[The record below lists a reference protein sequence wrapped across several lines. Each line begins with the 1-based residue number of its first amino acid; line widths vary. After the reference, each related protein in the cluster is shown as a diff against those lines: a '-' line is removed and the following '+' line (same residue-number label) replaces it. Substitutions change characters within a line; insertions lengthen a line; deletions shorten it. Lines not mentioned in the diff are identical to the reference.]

1 MKFKVNYMKPKKK
14 GYYSQQVAT
23 FYDERD
29 ALNWEHHIRKNGCKE
44 IVLLGQNVN
53 AYNFEG
59 LRLSNLILEI

>member
-44 IVLLGQNVN
+44 IT
-53 AYNFEG
+53 
-59 LRLSNLILEI
+59 LRVDFS

>member
-1 MKFKVNYMKPKKK
+1 MRFRVSYKKPNKK

-44 IVLLGQNVN
+44 VTISVD
-53 AYNFEG
+53 FT
-59 LRLSNLILEI
+59 